1 MLFMMKRTQL
11 QLDDETFERLR
22 TRAHA
27 ERRSIASLVREA
39 LQRADPQPALQQLS
53 DFPFV
58 GAGRSA
64 SSTGRPISEDHDRVL
79 ADAAAPR
86 RRARRP

>member
-1 MLFMMKRTQL
+1 MLVGMKRTQL

-22 TRAHA
+22 NRAHA
-27 ERRSIASLVREA
+27 ERRSIASLIRDA
-39 LQRADPQPALQQLS
+39 LERADPQPARQRLS
-53 DFPFV
+53 DFQFV

-64 SSTGRPISEDHDRVL
+64 SPTGRPISEDHDRVL

-86 RRARRP
+86 HRGRRP